1 MGREGAI
8 GNLGTDSKGEGSG
21 NLQDGSYL
29 TDFDFGKCWFEVVGR
44 FHVNGDET
52 DPEFWRRRFQ

>member
-1 MGREGAI
+1 MSREGAI
-8 GNLGTDSKGEGSG
+8 GDLGTDSKGEGSS
-21 NLQDGSYL
+21 NLQGGSYL
-29 TDFDFGKCWFEVVGR
+29 ADFDFGKSCFDFVGR